1 MEGSHSIELFKEL
14 YLKNAPRLT
23 YFANKYVD
31 RGAAE
36 DIVQDIFLKVW
47 QKKIFLLSENGLR
60 TYLFNAIRNACLDYL
75 KHQSVEQNYMSA
87 IVHKLKVEE
96 LQYNDHPVFL
106 FQEDERIASIYNEIE
121 KLPEKCR
128 EIFTLSYLHEKKSS
142 EIATMLNISRRTVE
156 AQLYKALKLI
166 RNALQS

>member
-1 MEGSHSIELFKEL
+1 ME
-14 YLKNAPRLT
+14 NAPRLT

-31 RGAAE
+31 PRTAE
-36 DIVQDIFLKVW
+36 DIVHDIFLKVW
-47 QKKIFLLSENGLR
+47 QKNLFLLSGNGLK

-75 KHQSVEQNYMSA
+75 KHQSVEQNYISM
-87 IVHKLKVEE
+87 IVHQLKTEE
-96 LQYNDHPVFL
+96 LEYCDQPFFL
-106 FQEDERIASIYNEIE
+106 FQEDERIALIFNEIE

-142 EIATMLNISRRTVE
+142 EIANMLNLSRRTVE

-166 RNALQS
+166 RHALQQ

>member
-1 MEGSHSIELFKEL
+1 ME
-14 YLKNAPRLT
+14 NAPRLT

-31 RGAAE
+31 PGTAE
-36 DIVQDIFLKVW
+36 DIVQDVFLKVW
-47 QKKIFLLSENGLR
+47 QKNLFLLSGNGLK

-75 KHQSVEQNYMSA
+75 KHQSVEQNYMSTV
-87 IVHKLKVEE
+87 IHKLKVEE
-96 LQYNDHPVFL
+96 LEYSDPSFLL
-106 FQEDERIASIYNEIE
+106 FQEDDRMALIYNEIE

-142 EIATMLNISRRTVE
+142 EIANMLNISRRTVE

-166 RNALQS
+166 RDALHS